1 MYAHLDVWVN
11 SGSKDDIG
19 ELGIDATFTIDP
31 EGKKKIGVSMTTY
44 LDGSY
49 GGFSLEEWLKL
60 DGKTYPIGTP
70 IWSDW
75 GNQIDILI
83 NPEQGK

>member
-1 MYAHLDVWVN
+1 MPVSVFGVEPDKGHARTI
-11 SGSKDDIG
+11 SGS
-19 ELGIDATFTIDP
+19 
-31 EGKKKIGVSMTTY
+31 EGKNKVGISMTTY
-44 LDGSY
+44 LEDSY

-83 NPEQGK
+83 NPKQGK